1 MTGPL
6 PIAGFTFAWSA
17 SLTVALL
24 VCYPTYQYNG
34 FKMTTQQPFTDWRD
48 IKNLYYNLAGTTF
61 APANLTASVMALALC
76 TNPSY
81 RANVVPAN
89 RSAACACLYNINQ
102 NFLASNLST
111 NNGTCTT
118 PAACN
123 AAGDASVGCLRYRGV
138 WTFYS
143 AGHLHPA
150 ALALTCTA
158 SVMLVALAS
167 IMALRRLSTLY
178 IAIATAV
185 PALAIFITLLVLQ
198 PVDNC
203 LYACVLAAVW
213 VSIAVGLQDELTDL
227 ATCCWAGIPLTT
239 AAIGAYLA
247 VGTTV
252 HDIVGILC
260 YACIGYLAGIFPQR
274 AFWTRT
280 HPPPSPYREWILF
293 ALGGASVAAWL
304 SLIILAYTNWFS
316 GGPFAAPVVA
326 LILLLFMLGV
336 AVAEF
341 VAAFYPGTEAWIE
354 FCVLLV
360 LLLTHGV
367 FSITAIV
374 DASLA

>member
-1 MTGPL
+1 MTGPI
-6 PIAGFTFAWSA
+6 PIAGATFAWSA
-17 SLTVALL
+17 ALTVILL
-24 VCYPTYQYNG
+24 ACYPAYQYNG
-34 FKMTTQQPFTDWRD
+34 FRMTTQQPFTDWRD
-48 IKNLYYNLAGTTF
+48 VKNTYYNLVGTTF
-61 APANLTASVMALALC
+61 APANLTAALMSLALC
-76 TNPSY
+76 TTPSY
-81 RANVVPAN
+81 RANIVPAN
-89 RSAACACLYNINQ
+89 RSAACACLYGINQ
-102 NFLASNLST
+102 NFLASNLSSL
-111 NNGTCTT
+111 NGTCTT
-118 PAACN
+118 PAACT

-138 WTFYS
+138 WSFYA

-150 ALALTCTA
+150 ALALTCNA
-158 SVMLVALAS
+158 SVMIVALAS
-167 IMALRRLSTLY
+167 LMALYGLSTLY
-178 IAIATAV
+178 ICVATAA
-185 PALAIFITLLVLQ
+185 PTLAIVITLLVLQ

-203 LYACVLAAVW
+203 LYACVLLAVW
-213 VSIAVGLQDELTDL
+213 VSVAVGLQDELMDL

-239 AAIGAYLA
+239 AALGAYLA

-252 HDIVGILC
+252 HDLVGILC
-260 YACIGYLAGIFPQR
+260 FACIGYLAGLFPQR

-316 GGPFAAPVVA
+316 GGPFAAGVVA